1 MATTSALYDLA
12 EGPDGDIPA
21 VSRLVTGIDLTMQRV
36 RRRLDRFL
44 GDWLLDSS
52 VGLPYF
58 EWSQQKPPQTQAI
71 GARIRA
77 EIERTTGVS
86 RVTNWTATLDRATRS
101 LSFGGDVLTVDGDAT
116 LTIAP
121 FGVPGT
127 GNRNPAL
134 SIVIARGPI
143 GRG

>member
-1 MATTSALYDLA
+1 MPSSATFDLA
-12 EGPDGDIPA
+12 EGPDGDILTL
-21 VSRLVTGIDLTMQRV
+21 SRLVTGIDLTLQRV

-44 GDWLLDSS
+44 GDWLLDAS

-77 EIERTTGVS
+77 EIETTPGVS
-86 RVTNWTATLDRATRS
+86 GVTEWTSTFDRATRS
-101 LSFGGDVLTVDGDAT
+101 LSFSGVVHTEDGDAS
-116 LTIAP
+116 LTVVP

-127 GNRNPAL
+127 GNRAPAL
-134 SIVIARGPI
+134 RIVAARRTIAHG
-143 GRG
+143 